1 MGDLQHNEVN
11 WVLYSLWTDE
21 GNLMSMTLCGYP
33 QDYDIVGDPQDNEVN
48 GVPFWLSHFER
59 PSYCDFQ
66 GTLTTITLWGHPHD
80 YDIMRDT
87 KDNDIDG
94 GTLILWGY
102 SHDYKIMVCPLL
114 MVMTLWRA
122 LMTTRWWGTL
132 KTMTLKGETLWP

>member
-1 MGDLQHNEVN
+1 MK
-11 WVLYSLWTDE
+11 
-21 GNLMSMTLCGYP
+21 LMGYP
-33 QDYDIVGDPQDNEVN
+33 FDYHILKDLLTMI
-48 GVPFWLSHFER
+48 FR
-59 PSYCDFQ
+59 

-102 SHDYKIMVCPLL
+102 SHDYKIMVCPPL

-122 LMTTRWWGTL
+122 LMTTR
-132 KTMTLKGETLWP
+132 